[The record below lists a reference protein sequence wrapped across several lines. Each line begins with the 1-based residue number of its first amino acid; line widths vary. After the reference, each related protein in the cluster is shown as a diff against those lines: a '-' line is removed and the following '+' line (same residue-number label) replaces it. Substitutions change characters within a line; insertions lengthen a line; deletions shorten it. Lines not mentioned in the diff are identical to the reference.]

1 MLLFSAF
8 SFIKFVS
15 KKNNKM
21 LNNQTSE
28 GTNETSKLQN
38 NNKSKNKKIALI
50 AGLIIVLGII
60 IIPRVWA
67 KFNKKEVVC
76 LNNQTQIYEKYKDAV
91 VLVKHTYA
99 LQISIKGSEPF
110 QIEVDDNSFEE
121 KTISGTG
128 FFVSEDGKIVTNHHV
143 AEPWKYN
150 ETKDDDFSELKNH
163 IATVLPDSIDKK
175 DYKSYLE
182 SHWNDYYGG
191 EEEGDYSEEEEIP
204 AKEATVANVDSS
216 SVNNEVNDLISE
228 NKSEEK
234 AVTSQI
240 VYTKL
245 EDIKI
250 VPKTV
255 EVSIALHGSKDDW
268 LQCKVIKIADS
279 DEVDVAILQLT
290 TEKLPN
296 SVTDIVD
303 LDNAVQDD
311 SSIKPGTNAILIGYP
326 MGLQLANTRRG
337 IKVQVYEGQIN
348 KESDGVSV
356 QYNVTSTHG
365 ASGSPVFNECGQLIA
380 INYAGYDE
388 AQGYNFGIV
397 AKHAMSLVE

>member
-1 MLLFSAF
+1 MGFVLLNLN
-8 SFIKFVS
+8 S
-15 KKNNKM
+15 KNLTIMTENYSSEEKNN
-21 LNNQTSE
+21 
-28 GTNETSKLQN
+28 QN
-38 NNKSKNKKIALI
+38 SVIDTKARNKKIALI
-50 AGLIIVLGII
+50 AGILIVLGVI

-67 KFNKKEVVC
+67 KFNKKETVC
-76 LNNQTQIYEKYKDAV
+76 LNSQTEIYEKYKDAV

-110 QIEVDDNSFEE
+110 QIEVNDNSFDE

-143 AEPWKYN
+143 AEPWKYS
-150 ETKDDDFSELKNH
+150 EPKTDDFSELKNH
-163 IATVLPDSIDKK
+163 IAAVLPDSIAKK
-175 DYKSYLE
+175 DYKTYLE
-182 SHWNDYYGG
+182 SHWNDYYGDD
-191 EEEGDYSEEEEIP
+191 EEGDYSEEE
-204 AKEATVANVDSS
+204 AKAENAAPVANVDST
-216 SVNNEVNDLISE
+216 SVNSEVNDLIAE
-228 NKSEEK
+228 NKSEES

-240 VYTKL
+240 TYTSL
-245 EDIKI
+245 DDIEI
-250 VPKTV
+250 IPNTV
-255 EVSIALHGSKDDW
+255 EISVALHGSKDDW
-268 LQCKVIKIADS
+268 LQCKVLKIATE

-290 TEKLPN
+290 SEKLPA
-296 SVTDIVD
+296 SVNDIVD

-311 SSIKPGTNAILIGYP
+311 TSLKPGTNAILIGYP
-326 MGLQLANTRRG
+326 MGMQLANTRKG

-380 INYAGYDE
+380 VNYAGYDQ

-397 AKHAMSLVE
+397 AKHAMLLVE

>member
-1 MLLFSAF
+1 MTENQASEEKNTSNSLQTN
-8 SFIKFVS
+8 S
-15 KKNNKM
+15 KAR
-21 LNNQTSE
+21 
-28 GTNETSKLQN
+28 
-38 NNKSKNKKIALI
+38 NKKIALI
-50 AGLIIVLGII
+50 VGVLIVAGIIVV
-60 IIPRVWA
+60 PRIWA
-67 KFNKKEVVC
+67 KFHKKETVC
-76 LNNQTQIYEKYKDAV
+76 LNSQTEIYEKYKDAV

-110 QIEVDDNSFEE
+110 QIQVEDSSLEE

-143 AEPWKYN
+143 AEPWKYFEDKN
-150 ETKDDDFSELKNH
+150 TDFSELKDH
-163 IATVLPDSIDKK
+163 IAAVLPDSIDKK
-175 DYKSYLE
+175 DYKTYLE
-182 SHWNDYYGG
+182 SHWNEYYDNEG
-191 EEEGDYSEEEEIP
+191 EEDYSEDEVP
-204 AKEATVANVDSS
+204 AATTTAAVANVDSS
-216 SVNNEVNDLISE
+216 SVNNEVNDLISD

-240 VYTKL
+240 IYTKL
-245 EDIKI
+245 EDIEI

-255 EVSIALHGSKDDW
+255 EISVALHGSKDDW
-268 LQCKVIKIADS
+268 LQCKVLKIADG

-290 TEKLPN
+290 SETLPA
-296 SVTDIVD
+296 SVSDIVD
-303 LDNAVQDD
+303 LDNAVKDD

-326 MGLQLANTRRG
+326 MGLQLANTRKG

-380 INYAGYDE
+380 VNYAGYDE

-397 AKHAMSLVE
+397 AKHAMALMQ

>member
-1 MLLFSAF
+1 MADNRASEENNPNAF
-8 SFIKFVS
+8 QT
-15 KKNNKM
+15 NNKAR
-21 LNNQTSE
+21 
-28 GTNETSKLQN
+28 
-38 NNKSKNKKIALI
+38 NKKIALI
-50 AGLIIVLGII
+50 AGILFVLGLIV
-60 IIPRVWA
+60 IPRVWA
-67 KFNKKEVVC
+67 KFHKKEVVC
-76 LNNQTQIYEKYKDAV
+76 LNNQTEIYEKYKDAV

-110 QIEVDDNSFEE
+110 QITVDDSSFED

-128 FFVSEDGKIVTNHHV
+128 FFVSDDGKIVTNHHV
-143 AEPWKYN
+143 AEPWKYTEPKN
-150 ETKDDDFSELKNH
+150 DDFSDLKDH
-163 IATVLPDSIDKK
+163 IAAVLPDSIDKK
-175 DYKSYLE
+175 DYKTYLE
-182 SHWNDYYGG
+182 SHWNDYYQNEG
-191 EEEGDYSEEEEIP
+191 EEDYSEEDAPVAETAP
-204 AKEATVANVDSS
+204 VANVDST
-216 SVNNEVNDLISE
+216 SVNSEVNDLIAD
-228 NKSEEK
+228 NQSEEK

-240 VYTKL
+240 TYTKI
-245 EDIKI
+245 EDIEI

-255 EVSIALHGSKDDW
+255 EISVALHGSKDDW
-268 LQCKVIKIADS
+268 LECKVFKIADG

-290 TEKLPN
+290 SEKLPD
-296 SVTDIVD
+296 SVSDIVD
-303 LDNAVQDD
+303 LENAVKDD
-311 SSIKPGTNAILIGYP
+311 ATLKPGTNAILIGYP

-397 AKHAMSLVE
+397 AKHAMSLMQ

>member
-1 MLLFSAF
+1 MIENYSPEEEN
-8 SFIKFVS
+8 
-15 KKNNKM
+15 KKNSVPDTKAR
-21 LNNQTSE
+21 
-28 GTNETSKLQN
+28 
-38 NNKSKNKKIALI
+38 NKKIALI
-50 AGLIIVLGII
+50 IGAVIVLGII

-76 LNNQTQIYEKYKDAV
+76 LNSQTQIYEKYKDAV

-143 AEPWKYN
+143 AEPWKYT
-150 ETKDDDFSELKNH
+150 EPKTDDFSELKNH
-163 IATVLPDSIDKK
+163 IAAILPDSIDKK
-175 DYKSYLE
+175 EYKTYLE
-182 SHWNDYYGG
+182 SHWEDYYHD
-191 EEEGDYSEEEEIP
+191 EEEGDYSEEEAAAENAAP
-204 AKEATVANVDSS
+204 VANVDSTT
-216 SVNNEVNDLISE
+216 VNSEVSDLIAD
-228 NKSEEK
+228 NKSEES

-240 VYTKL
+240 IYTSPDVI
-245 EDIKI
+245 EI
-250 VPKTV
+250 VPNTV
-255 EVSIALHGSKDDW
+255 EISVALHGSKDDW
-268 LQCKVIKIADS
+268 LLCKVLKIATE
-279 DEVDVAILQLT
+279 DEVDVAILQLANET
-290 TEKLPN
+290 LPT
-296 SVTDIVD
+296 SVKDIVD
-303 LDNAVQDD
+303 LDNAVKDD
-311 SSIKPGTNAILIGYP
+311 ASLKPGTNAILIGYP
-326 MGLQLANTRRG
+326 MGMQLAKTRKG

-380 INYAGYDE
+380 VNYAGYDE

-397 AKHAMSLVE
+397 AKHAMTLME

>member
-1 MLLFSAF
+1 MLE
-8 SFIKFVS
+8 
-15 KKNNKM
+15 
-21 LNNQTSE
+21 NQTSE
-28 GTNETSKLQN
+28 EKHNENTLGTN
-38 NNKSKNKKIALI
+38 NKARNKKIALI
-50 AGLIIVLGII
+50 IGILFVLGLI

-67 KFNKKEVVC
+67 KFNKKETIC

-110 QIEVDDNSFEE
+110 QIAVDDNSFDG

-128 FFVSEDGKIVTNHHV
+128 FFVSEDAKIVTNHHV
-143 AEPWKYN
+143 AEPWKYTEDKN
-150 ETKDDDFSELKNH
+150 DDFSDLKNH
-163 IATVLPDSIDKK
+163 IAAVLPDSIDKK
-175 DYKSYLE
+175 DYKTYLE
-182 SHWNDYYGG
+182 SHWNDYYSDEG
-191 EEEGDYSEEEEIP
+191 EEESEEEVP
-204 AKEATVANVDSS
+204 AATTTPVVNVDSS
-216 SVNNEVNDLISE
+216 TVNTEVNDLISD
-228 NKSEEK
+228 NQSEEK

-240 VYTKL
+240 LYTKL
-245 EDIKI
+245 EDIEI

-255 EVSIALHGSKDDW
+255 EISIALHGSKDDW
-268 LQCKVIKIADS
+268 LQCKVFKIADG

-290 TEKLPN
+290 SEKLPD
-296 SVTDIVD
+296 SVSDIID
-303 LDNAVQDD
+303 LDNAVKDD

-397 AKHAMSLVE
+397 AKHAMSLME

>member
-1 MLLFSAF
+1 MSENQA
-8 SFIKFVS
+8 SEE
-15 KKNNKM
+15 KNNSYTT
-21 LNNQTSE
+21 QT
-28 GTNETSKLQN
+28 NSKAR
-38 NNKSKNKKIALI
+38 NKKIALI
-50 AGLIIVLGII
+50 IGIIFVMGII

-67 KFNKKEVVC
+67 KFNKKETIC
-76 LNNQTQIYEKYKDAV
+76 LNNQTAIYEKYKDAV

-110 QIEVDDNSFEE
+110 QITVDDNSFDG

-143 AEPWKYN
+143 AEPWKYTEDKN
-150 ETKDDDFSELKNH
+150 DDFSDLKNH

-175 DYKSYLE
+175 DYKTYLE
-182 SHWNDYYGG
+182 SHWNDYYGDEG
-191 EEEGDYSEEEEIP
+191 EEEEYSEEDAP
-204 AKEATVANVDSS
+204 VTTTAPVANVDSS
-216 SVNNEVNDLISE
+216 SVNTEVNDLISD
-228 NKSEEK
+228 NQSEEK
-234 AVTSQI
+234 AVTNQI
-240 VYTKL
+240 IYTKL
-245 EDIKI
+245 EDIEI

-255 EVSIALHGSKDDW
+255 EISVALHGSKDDW
-268 LQCKVIKIADS
+268 LQCKVFKIADG

-290 TEKLPN
+290 SETLPT
-296 SVTDIVD
+296 SVSDIVD

-311 SSIKPGTNAILIGYP
+311 TSIKPGTNAILIGYP

-380 INYAGYDE
+380 VNYAGYDE

-397 AKHAMSLVE
+397 AKHAMSLME

>member
-1 MLLFSAF
+1 MLE
-8 SFIKFVS
+8 
-15 KKNNKM
+15 
-21 LNNQTSE
+21 NQTSE
-28 GTNETSKLQN
+28 EKNNENIVQM
-38 NNKSKNKKIALI
+38 NNKGRNKKIALI
-50 AGLIIVLGII
+50 IGILFVLGLIIV
-60 IIPRVWA
+60 PRIWA
-67 KFNKKEVVC
+67 KFNKKEVIC

-110 QIEVDDNSFEE
+110 QISVDDSSLGE

-143 AEPWKYN
+143 AEPWKYT
-150 ETKDDDFSELKNH
+150 ESKDEDFSDLKDH
-163 IATVLPDSIDKK
+163 IASILPDSIDKK
-175 DYKSYLE
+175 DYKTYLE
-182 SHWNDYYGG
+182 SHWNDYYD
-191 EEEGDYSEEEEIP
+191 EEGEGDYSEEEAVAENN
-204 AKEATVANVDSS
+204 AAVANVDSS
-216 SVNNEVNDLISE
+216 SVNSEVNDLISD
-228 NKSEEK
+228 NKTEEK

-240 VYTKL
+240 TFTNIDDVS
-245 EDIKI
+245 I

-255 EVSIALHGSKDDW
+255 EISIALHGSKDDW
-268 LQCKVIKIADS
+268 LQCKVFKIADG
-279 DEVDVAILQLT
+279 DEVDVAVLQLIS
-290 TEKLPN
+290 ESLPA
-296 SVTDIVD
+296 SVSDIVD
-303 LDNAVQDD
+303 LDDAVKDD

-326 MGLQLANTRRG
+326 MGLQLANTRKG

-397 AKHAMSLVE
+397 AKHAMSLME

>member
-1 MLLFSAF
+1 MF
-8 SFIKFVS
+8 SFIKFVF

-21 LNNQTSE
+21 LDNQTSE
-28 GTNETSKLQN
+28 GINETSESKN

-50 AGLIIVLGII
+50 IGVLIVLGVI
-60 IIPRVWA
+60 IIPRLWG

-110 QIEVDDNSFEE
+110 QIAVDDNSFEE

-150 ETKDDDFSELKNH
+150 ETKDDDFIELKNH
-163 IATVLPDSIDKK
+163 IAAVLPDSIDKK

-182 SHWNDYYGG
+182 LHWNEYYG
-191 EEEGDYSEEEEIP
+191 EEGDYSEGEEEEEKMP
-204 AKEATVANVDSS
+204 ATEATVANVDSS
-216 SVNNEVNDLISE
+216 SVSNEVNDLISE
-228 NKSEEK
+228 NQSDEK

-240 VYTKL
+240 IYTKL
-245 EDIKI
+245 EDIEI

-255 EVSIALHGSKDDW
+255 EVSVALHGSKDNW

-279 DEVDVAILQLT
+279 DEVDVAVLQLT
-290 TEKLPN
+290 SEKLPD
-296 SVTDIVD
+296 SVSDIVD

-326 MGLQLANTRRG
+326 MGMQLANTRRG

-380 INYAGYDE
+380 VNYAGYDE

>member
-1 MLLFSAF
+1 MLD
-8 SFIKFVS
+8 
-15 KKNNKM
+15 
-21 LNNQTSE
+21 NQTSE
-28 GTNETSKLQN
+28 STNDASKLQN

-50 AGLIIVLGII
+50 IGVLIVLGII

-110 QIEVDDNSFEE
+110 QIEVDDNSFES

-163 IATVLPDSIDKK
+163 IAAVLPDSIDKK

-182 SHWNDYYGG
+182 SHWNEYYGDEG
-191 EEEGDYSEEEEIP
+191 EEGDYSEGEEEEIP
-204 AKEATVANVDSS
+204 ATEATVANVDSS

-228 NKSEEK
+228 NQSEEK
-234 AVTSQI
+234 EVTSQI
-240 VYTKL
+240 IFTNL
-245 EDIKI
+245 EDIEI
-250 VPKTV
+250 VSKTV
-255 EVSIALHGSKDDW
+255 EISVAVHGSKDDW
-268 LQCKVIKIADS
+268 LQCKVLKIANE
-279 DEVDVAILQLT
+279 DEVDVAVLQLT
-290 TEKLPN
+290 SEKLPA
-296 SVTDIVD
+296 SVNDIVD
-303 LDNAVQDD
+303 LDNAVKDD
-311 SSIKPGTNAILIGYP
+311 SSLKPGTNAILIGYP
-326 MGLQLANTRRG
+326 MGMQLANTRKG

-380 INYAGYDE
+380 VNYAGYDE

>member
-1 MLLFSAF
+1 MTENYS
-8 SFIKFVS
+8 SEE
-15 KKNNKM
+15 KNN
-21 LNNQTSE
+21 
-28 GTNETSKLQN
+28 QN
-38 NNKSKNKKIALI
+38 SVIDTKARNKKIALI
-50 AGLIIVLGII
+50 AGILIVLGVI

-67 KFNKKEVVC
+67 KFNKKETVC
-76 LNNQTQIYEKYKDAV
+76 LNSQTEIYEKYKDAV

-110 QIEVDDNSFEE
+110 QIEVNDNSFDE

-143 AEPWKYN
+143 AEPWKYS
-150 ETKDDDFSELKNH
+150 EPKTDDFSELKNH
-163 IATVLPDSIDKK
+163 IAAVLPDSIAKK
-175 DYKSYLE
+175 DYKTYLE
-182 SHWNDYYGG
+182 SHWNDYYGDD
-191 EEEGDYSEEEEIP
+191 EEGDYSEEE
-204 AKEATVANVDSS
+204 AKAENAAPVANVDST
-216 SVNNEVNDLISE
+216 SVNSEVNDLIAE
-228 NKSEEK
+228 NKSEES

-240 VYTKL
+240 TYTSL
-245 EDIKI
+245 DDIEI
-250 VPKTV
+250 IPNTV
-255 EVSIALHGSKDDW
+255 EISVALHGSKDDW
-268 LQCKVIKIADS
+268 LQCKVLKIATE

-290 TEKLPN
+290 SEKLPA
-296 SVTDIVD
+296 SVNDIVD

-311 SSIKPGTNAILIGYP
+311 TSLKPGTNAILIGYP
-326 MGLQLANTRRG
+326 MGMQLANTRKG

-380 INYAGYDE
+380 VNYAGYDQ

-397 AKHAMSLVE
+397 AKHAMLLVE

>member
-1 MLLFSAF
+1 MTENYS
-8 SFIKFVS
+8 SEE
-15 KKNNKM
+15 KNN
-21 LNNQTSE
+21 
-28 GTNETSKLQN
+28 QN
-38 NNKSKNKKIALI
+38 SVIDTKARNKKIALI
-50 AGLIIVLGII
+50 AGILIVLGVI

-67 KFNKKEVVC
+67 KFNKKETVC
-76 LNNQTQIYEKYKDAV
+76 LNSQTEIYEKYKDAV

-110 QIEVDDNSFEE
+110 QIEVNDNSFDE

-143 AEPWKYN
+143 AEPWKYS
-150 ETKDDDFSELKNH
+150 EPKTDDFSELKNH
-163 IATVLPDSIDKK
+163 IAAVLPDSIAKK
-175 DYKSYLE
+175 DYKTYLE
-182 SHWNDYYGG
+182 AHWDDYYGDD
-191 EEEGDYSEEEEIP
+191 EEGDYSEEE
-204 AKEATVANVDSS
+204 AKAENAAPVANVDST
-216 SVNNEVNDLISE
+216 SVNSEVNDLIAE
-228 NKSEEK
+228 NKSEES

-240 VYTKL
+240 TYTSL
-245 EDIKI
+245 DDIEI
-250 VPKTV
+250 IPNTV
-255 EVSIALHGSKDDW
+255 EISVALHGSKDDW
-268 LQCKVIKIADS
+268 LQCKVLKIATE

-290 TEKLPN
+290 SEKLPA
-296 SVTDIVD
+296 SVNDIVD

-311 SSIKPGTNAILIGYP
+311 TSLKPGTNAILIGYP
-326 MGLQLANTRRG
+326 MGMQLANTRKG

-380 INYAGYDE
+380 VNYAGYDQ

-397 AKHAMSLVE
+397 AKHAMLLVE

>member
-1 MLLFSAF
+1 MLENQNSE
-8 SFIKFVS
+8 
-15 KKNNKM
+15 KKNNANS
-21 LNNQTSE
+21 LQT
-28 GTNETSKLQN
+28 
-38 NNKSKNKKIALI
+38 NNKARNKKIAILVGI
-50 AGLIIVLGII
+50 VFVLGII

-67 KFNKKEVVC
+67 KFNKKETIC
-76 LNNQTQIYEKYKDAV
+76 LNNQTAIYEKYKDAV

-110 QIEVDDNSFEE
+110 QIQVEDSSFDE

-143 AEPWKYN
+143 AEPWKYTEDKN
-150 ETKDDDFSELKNH
+150 VDFSDLKDH
-163 IATVLPDSIDKK
+163 IASILPDSIDKK
-175 DYKSYLE
+175 DYKTYLE
-182 SHWNDYYGG
+182 SHWNDYYSEEG
-191 EEEGDYSEEEEIP
+191 EEEYSEEDAP
-204 AKEATVANVDSS
+204 AATTAPVANVDSS
-216 SVNNEVNDLISE
+216 SVNTEVNDLISD
-228 NKSEEK
+228 NQSEEK

-240 VYTKL
+240 IYTKL
-245 EDIKI
+245 DDIEI

-255 EVSIALHGSKDDW
+255 EISVALHGSKDDW
-268 LQCKVIKIADS
+268 LQCKVFKIADG
-279 DEVDVAILQLT
+279 DEVDVAVLQLT
-290 TEKLPN
+290 SETLPA
-296 SVTDIVD
+296 SVSDIID
-303 LDNAVQDD
+303 LDNAIQDD
-311 SSIKPGTNAILIGYP
+311 ASIKPGTNAILIGYP

-380 INYAGYDE
+380 VNYAGYDQ

-397 AKHAMSLVE
+397 AKHAMALMN

>member
-1 MLLFSAF
+1 MIENYSPEEEN
-8 SFIKFVS
+8 
-15 KKNNKM
+15 KKNSVPDTKAR
-21 LNNQTSE
+21 
-28 GTNETSKLQN
+28 
-38 NNKSKNKKIALI
+38 NKKIALI
-50 AGLIIVLGII
+50 IGVVIVLGII

-76 LNNQTQIYEKYKDAV
+76 LNSQTQIYEKYKDAV

-143 AEPWKYN
+143 AEPWKYT
-150 ETKDDDFSELKNH
+150 EPKTDDFSELKNH
-163 IATVLPDSIDKK
+163 IAAILPDSIDKK
-175 DYKSYLE
+175 EYKTYLE
-182 SHWNDYYGG
+182 SHWEDYYHD
-191 EEEGDYSEEEEIP
+191 EEEGDYSEEEAAAENAAP
-204 AKEATVANVDSS
+204 VANVDSTT
-216 SVNNEVNDLISE
+216 VNSEVSDLIAD
-228 NKSEEK
+228 NKSEES

-240 VYTKL
+240 IYTSPDVI
-245 EDIKI
+245 EI
-250 VPKTV
+250 VPNTV
-255 EVSIALHGSKDDW
+255 EISVALHGSKDDW
-268 LQCKVIKIADS
+268 LSCKVLKIATE
-279 DEVDVAILQLT
+279 DEVDVAILQLANET
-290 TEKLPN
+290 LPT
-296 SVTDIVD
+296 SVKDIVD
-303 LDNAVQDD
+303 LDNAVKDD
-311 SSIKPGTNAILIGYP
+311 ASLKPGTNAILIGYP
-326 MGLQLANTRRG
+326 MGMQLANTRKG

-380 INYAGYDE
+380 VNYAGYDE

-397 AKHAMSLVE
+397 AKHAMTLME

>member
-1 MLLFSAF
+1 MLD
-8 SFIKFVS
+8 
-15 KKNNKM
+15 
-21 LNNQTSE
+21 NQSSE
-28 GTNETSKLQN
+28 GTNEASKLQY

-50 AGLIIVLGII
+50 VCTLIVLGII

-67 KFNKKEVVC
+67 KFNKKEAVC

-110 QIEVDDNSFEE
+110 QITVDDNSFEE

-143 AEPWKYN
+143 AEPWKFT
-150 ETKDDDFSELKNH
+150 EPKTDDFNELKNH
-163 IATVLPDSIDKK
+163 IAAILPDSIDKK
-175 DYKSYLE
+175 DYKTYLE
-182 SHWNDYYGG
+182 FHWDDYYDDEG
-191 EEEGDYSEEEEIP
+191 EGDYSEEEAVAENSAP
-204 AKEATVANVDSS
+204 VANVDST
-216 SVNNEVNDLISE
+216 SVDNEVNDLIAD

-234 AVTSQI
+234 VITSQI
-240 VYTKL
+240 IYTNL
-245 EDIKI
+245 EDIEI
-250 VPKTV
+250 IPQTV
-255 EVSIALHGSKDDW
+255 EISVALHGSKDDW
-268 LQCKVIKIADS
+268 LQCKVLKIATE

-290 TEKLPN
+290 SEMLPT
-296 SVTDIVD
+296 SVNDIVD
-303 LDNAVQDD
+303 LDNAVKDD
-311 SSIKPGTNAILIGYP
+311 TSLKPGTNAILIGYP
-326 MGLQLANTRRG
+326 MGLQLANTRKG

-356 QYNVTSTHG
+356 QDNVTSTHG

-380 INYAGYDE
+380 VNYAGYDE

-397 AKHAMSLVE
+397 AKHAMLLME

>member
-1 MLLFSAF
+1 MLENQSSEEKNNTNTLG
-8 SFIKFVS
+8 
-15 KKNNKM
+15 KNNKAR
-21 LNNQTSE
+21 
-28 GTNETSKLQN
+28 
-38 NNKSKNKKIALI
+38 NKKIALI
-50 AGLIIVLGII
+50 VGGLFVLGLI

-67 KFNKKEVVC
+67 KFNKKETIC
-76 LNNQTQIYEKYKDAV
+76 LNNQTQIYDKYKDAV

-110 QIEVDDNSFEE
+110 QINVANNSLEE

-150 ETKDDDFSELKNH
+150 ENESEDFSDLKDH
-163 IATVLPDSIDKK
+163 ISSILPDSIDKK
-175 DYKSYLE
+175 DYKTYLE
-182 SHWNDYYGG
+182 SHWNDYYAEEG
-191 EEEGDYSEEEEIP
+191 EEDSSEEDAP
-204 AKEATVANVDSS
+204 VATEAAAVANVDST
-216 SVNNEVNDLISE
+216 SVNSEVNDLISD
-228 NKSEEK
+228 NQSEEK
-234 AVTSQI
+234 AITSQI
-240 VYTKL
+240 IYITVDDV
-245 EDIKI
+245 EI

-255 EVSIALHGSKDDW
+255 EISVALHGSKDDW
-268 LQCKVIKIADS
+268 LKCKVYKIADG
-279 DEVDVAILQLT
+279 DEVDVAVLQLESET
-290 TEKLPN
+290 LPG
-296 SVTDIVD
+296 SVSDIVD
-303 LDNAVQDD
+303 LDNAVKDD

-397 AKHAMSLVE
+397 AKHAMALVN

>member
-1 MLLFSAF
+1 MIDNQASEEKSNANTLQS
-8 SFIKFVS
+8 
-15 KKNNKM
+15 NNK
-21 LNNQTSE
+21 
-28 GTNETSKLQN
+28 GR
-38 NNKSKNKKIALI
+38 NKKIALI
-50 AGLIIVLGII
+50 IGIVFVLGII

-67 KFNKKEVVC
+67 KFHKKEVVC
-76 LNNQTQIYEKYKDAV
+76 LNNQTAIYEKYKDAV

-110 QIEVDDNSFEE
+110 QITVDDNSFDG

-143 AEPWKYN
+143 AEPWKYTEDKN
-150 ETKDDDFSELKNH
+150 EDLSDLKNH
-163 IATVLPDSIDKK
+163 IAAVLPDSIDKK
-175 DYKSYLE
+175 DYKTYLE
-182 SHWNDYYGG
+182 LHWNDYYGDEG
-191 EEEGDYSEEEEIP
+191 EEEYSEEDAP
-204 AKEATVANVDSS
+204 VATTAEAVANVDST
-216 SVNNEVNDLISE
+216 SVNTEVNDLISD
-228 NKSEEK
+228 NQSEEK
-234 AVTSQI
+234 AITSQI
-240 VYTKL
+240 VFTKL
-245 EDIKI
+245 EDIEI

-255 EVSIALHGSKDDW
+255 EISVALHGSKDDW
-268 LQCKVIKIADS
+268 LQCKVLKIADG

-290 TEKLPN
+290 SETLPA
-296 SVTDIVD
+296 SVSDIVD
-303 LDNAVQDD
+303 LDNAVKDD

-380 INYAGYDE
+380 VNYAGYDE

-397 AKHAMSLVE
+397 AKHAMSLME

>member
-1 MLLFSAF
+1 MLKNQNSE
-8 SFIKFVS
+8 
-15 KKNNKM
+15 KKNNANS
-21 LNNQTSE
+21 LQT
-28 GTNETSKLQN
+28 
-38 NNKSKNKKIALI
+38 NNKARNKKIAILVGI
-50 AGLIIVLGII
+50 VFVLGII

-67 KFNKKEVVC
+67 KFNKKETIC
-76 LNNQTQIYEKYKDAV
+76 LNNQTAIYEKYKDAV

-110 QIEVDDNSFEE
+110 QIQVEDSSFDE

-143 AEPWKYN
+143 AEPWKYTEDKN
-150 ETKDDDFSELKNH
+150 VDFSDLKDH
-163 IATVLPDSIDKK
+163 IASILPDSIDKK
-175 DYKSYLE
+175 DYKTYLE
-182 SHWNDYYGG
+182 SHWNDYYSEEG
-191 EEEGDYSEEEEIP
+191 EEEYSEEDAP
-204 AKEATVANVDSS
+204 AATTAPVANVDSS
-216 SVNNEVNDLISE
+216 SVNTEVNDLISD
-228 NKSEEK
+228 NQSEEK

-240 VYTKL
+240 IYTKL
-245 EDIKI
+245 DDIEI

-255 EVSIALHGSKDDW
+255 EISVALHGSKDDW
-268 LQCKVIKIADS
+268 LQCKVFKIADG
-279 DEVDVAILQLT
+279 DEVDVAVLQLT
-290 TEKLPN
+290 SETLPA
-296 SVTDIVD
+296 SVSDIID
-303 LDNAVQDD
+303 LDNAIQDD
-311 SSIKPGTNAILIGYP
+311 ASIKPGTNAILIGYP

-380 INYAGYDE
+380 VNYAGYDQ

-397 AKHAMSLVE
+397 AKHAMALMN